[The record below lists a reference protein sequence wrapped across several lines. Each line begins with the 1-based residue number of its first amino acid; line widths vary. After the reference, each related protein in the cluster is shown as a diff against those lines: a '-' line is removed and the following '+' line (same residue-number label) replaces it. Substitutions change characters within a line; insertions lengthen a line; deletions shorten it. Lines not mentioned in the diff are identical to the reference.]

1 MKSTTLYLLLPLLLV
16 GCVEPKPDGPPTAQ
30 DIVTRAIEVHGGDM
44 FEHVEIEFDFRGAR
58 FRVWRDGGMFSFT
71 RTYADTSGNIVEEMS
86 NDGFARTANAQHYE
100 MDEREYLKLT
110 EDVNSVVY
118 FALLP
123 YKLMDA
129 SVVKKLLD
137 PITIEGQPYHTV
149 QVTFEQQD
157 GGRERDGETHG
168 NRQRVPM
175 RMSSPEVRSR
185 RGSPPPFRR
194 AMILSR
200 STSPSTSIP
209 SVTWIRPRLVSAS
222 RLTPAVAGIS
232 TSIVPR
238 EVSISPRG
246 CCEKLVKIRPR
257 LVRASTAPAT
267 SCT

>member
-71 RTYADTSGNIVEEMS
+71 RTYADSSGNIVEEMS
-86 NDGFARTANAQHYE
+86 NDGFSRTANAQHYE

-123 YKLMDA
+123 YKLMDT

-157 GGRERDGETHG
+157 GGRDWEDVFVFWFHTERGTMDYLAYHYTVRGTSRFRKAQNIRTIEGIRFADYLNYSADSLGMDVKSAPAAFQAGELLLL
-168 NRQRVPM
+168 
-175 RMSSPEVRSR
+175 SE
-185 RGSPPPFRR
+185 
-194 AMILSR
+194 ILSENVR
-200 STSPSTSIP
+200 
-209 SVTWIRPRLVSAS
+209 VTPI
-222 RLTPAVAGIS
+222 
-232 TSIVPR
+232 
-238 EVSISPRG
+238 
-246 CCEKLVKIRPR
+246 K
-257 LVRASTAPAT
+257 
-267 SCT
+267 